1 MPTSVKTDKRQTVHG
16 DWLIALFLLTFPSVA
31 MLLNGGA
38 SAMSIIASALSLAV
52 LCWPRSGAPYGY
64 ARPRRLGLAV
74 CVALAGPLVAV
85 MLSTR
90 LHGHVSLRYW
100 DSPSRFLLAVPLFL
114 ALRRAPQR
122 VFAWADLSFT
132 LGVLSTLVIILFM
145 SRDWGDGRV
154 SSKFLNPIHFGD
166 IALAFAVLSALSLN
180 WWRKDTVLLRVL
192 KIAGLFAGLAVS
204 LLTGSRGGWAAIP
217 PIAVLI
223 LWERGRGKS
232 LRWNVL
238 APLAVVALLALVYG
252 LSGSVRERIDMVSSD
267 LAQYTHG
274 ERDTAVGIRLQLYD
288 VAFTLIRQHPVLGL
302 GGEGFR
308 DAMPGL
314 VRQGALT
321 PLAAQFGIG
330 ETHNQLL
337 AYTVNFG
344 IVGGIALL
352 GIYVVPA
359 LFFASRLR
367 AASGTVRRTAL
378 MGLSFVLMF
387 LVFGLTVETFDLKG
401 TVAFYATV
409 VAVLLAITDRADAVS
424 AA

>member
-1 MPTSVKTDKRQTVHG
+1 
-16 DWLIALFLLTFPSVA
+16 
-31 MLLNGGA
+31 
-38 SAMSIIASALSLAV
+38 MSIIASALSLAV
-52 LCWPRSGAPYGY
+52 LCWRRSGAPYGDARY
-64 ARPRRLGLAV
+64 ARPRYLGLAV

-85 MLSTR
+85 VLSTL
-90 LHGHVSLRYW
+90 LHGHVSLRDW

-122 VFAWADLSFT
+122 VFARADLSFT
-132 LGVLSTLVIILFM
+132 LGALSTLVIILFM

-180 WWRKDTVLLRVL
+180 WWRKDPVLLRVL
-192 KIAGLFAGLAVS
+192 KIAGIFAGLAVS

-217 PIAVLI
+217 PMAVLI

-238 APLAVVALLALVYG
+238 APVAVAALLALVYG
-252 LSGSVRERIDMVSSD
+252 LSGSVRERVDMVSSD
-267 LAQYTHG
+267 LAQYTRG

-308 DAMPGL
+308 NAMPEL
-314 VRQGALT
+314 ARQGALT

-359 LFFASRLR
+359 LFFARRLG

-387 LVFGLTVETFDLKG
+387 FIFGLTVETFDLKG
-401 TVAFYATV
+401 TVAFYATM

-424 AA
+424 TA